1 MVSLIRILLK
11 PGESFLPLYYTS
23 QLTIRFEAR
32 IGTLDD
38 ESIDFPAAYKAVAT
52 IIRSLSMTDE
62 EIDAL
67 LSKVDVYGE
76 PKITPRM
83 KFDKALT
90 QFDEEAASA

>member
-1 MVSLIRILLK
+1 LIRNQSRLGKSPLL
-11 PGESFLPLYYTS
+11 SHFIS
-23 QLTIRFEAR
+23 RLTTRFEAR
-32 IGTLDD
+32 IVSLDD

-52 IIRSLSMTDE
+52 LIRSLSMTDE

>member
-11 PGESFLPLYYTS
+11 LGESSSLLCSTS
-23 QLTIRFEAR
+23 RLIIRFEAR

>member
-1 MVSLIRILLK
+1 VSHSYCHYIPR
-11 PGESFLPLYYTS
+11 
-23 QLTIRFEAR
+23 LTIRFEAR
-32 IGTLDD
+32 IVSLDD

-52 IIRSLSMTDE
+52 LIRSLSMTDE

>member
-1 MVSLIRILLK
+1 MIRILSRLGK
-11 PGESFLPLYYTS
+11 SPS
-23 QLTIRFEAR
+23 QSYSASRLTIRFEAR

-38 ESIDFPAAYKAVAT
+38 ESIDFPAAYKAVAA
-52 IIRSLSMTDE
+52 IIRSLSLTDE

-76 PKITPRM
+76 PRITPRM